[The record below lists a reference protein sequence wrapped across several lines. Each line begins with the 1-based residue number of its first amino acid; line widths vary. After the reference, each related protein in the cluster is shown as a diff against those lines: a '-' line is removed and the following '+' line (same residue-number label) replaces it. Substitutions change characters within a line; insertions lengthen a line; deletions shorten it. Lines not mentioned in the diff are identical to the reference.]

1 MKKIVYMLALAAV
14 LSCAGCS
21 NNAESNAAEVQGT
34 SSQTSSQP
42 DVTSQPEESSI
53 EVVAGDF
60 AFKVPE
66 SAELSDNSEDGVIQ
80 LSYLIQS
87 EGCEYSLSI
96 LSTSKENGQKL
107 HNDFVNYLN
116 NYAEE
121 MVELAKAI
129 GATGDVEFPDHS
141 MEKENVDNI
150 GGETVSLGTKWEF
163 KSESYCFIALSCF
176 VNDKYYTLEYHAES
190 QSYDPAIWDDFLNN
204 IRPL

>member
-60 AFKVPE
+60 VFKVPE

-163 KSESYCFIALSCF
+163 KSES
-176 VNDKYYTLEYHAES
+176 
-190 QSYDPAIWDDFLNN
+190 
-204 IRPL
+204 

>member
-1 MKKIVYMLALAAV
+1 MKKIVYMRALAAV

-42 DVTSQPEESSI
+42 DVTSQPEDSGI

-60 AFKVPE
+60 VFKIPE
-66 SAELSDNSEDGVIQ
+66 GAVLSDKSEDGAIN
-80 LSYLIQS
+80 LNYSIQS
-87 EGCEYSLSI
+87 EGSEYYLSI
-96 LSTSKENGQKL
+96 LSASKEYGQNL
-107 HNDFVNYLN
+107 HNNLVNYLD

-121 MVELAKAI
+121 EAKIAQILGETGEVEI
-129 GATGDVEFPDHS
+129 PDYS
-141 MEKENVDNI
+141 MEKENVDCI
-150 GGETVSLGTKWEF
+150 GGEAVSLGTKWEF
-163 KSESYCFIALSCF
+163 KFESYSSITLSCF
-176 VNDKYYTLEYHAES
+176 VNDKYYNLEYRAES

>member
-42 DVTSQPEESSI
+42 VVTSQPEESSI

-60 AFKVPE
+60 VFKVPE

-107 HNDFVNYLN
+107 HNDFVNYL
-116 NYAEE
+116 
-121 MVELAKAI
+121 
-129 GATGDVEFPDHS
+129 
-141 MEKENVDNI
+141 
-150 GGETVSLGTKWEF
+150 
-163 KSESYCFIALSCF
+163 
-176 VNDKYYTLEYHAES
+176 
-190 QSYDPAIWDDFLNN
+190 
-204 IRPL
+204 R